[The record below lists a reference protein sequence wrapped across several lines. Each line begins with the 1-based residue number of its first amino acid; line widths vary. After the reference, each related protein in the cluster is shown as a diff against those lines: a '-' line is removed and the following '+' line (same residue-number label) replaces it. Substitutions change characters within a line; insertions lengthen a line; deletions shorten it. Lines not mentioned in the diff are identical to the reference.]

1 MYLEVEHEL
10 SVIIVSY
17 NTKKL
22 TIDCLKN
29 IFSQK
34 TDIKFDVWL
43 VDNNSQ
49 DQTVDLVKKLFPKV
63 NIIKNTQ
70 NLGFS
75 KGNNLALRKISSE
88 YVLLLNSDTNIEDY
102 TFDGLVN
109 FAKKGDF
116 AVVACKLV
124 NIDGSF
130 QHNAGE
136 LPYLFNVIIW
146 LSGIDDLS
154 KKFKITLP
162 SYHLTDERYFQKNKQ
177 VGWVSGTAMLI
188 RNEVFKK
195 VGYLDED
202 IFMYTE
208 DVEFCLRAKIAGFRV
223 GWTNNVQ
230 IIHIGGASSKDPKL
244 AQWRGEFKG
253 LLYLYKKYYGDLA
266 AVALKFIMYLFII
279 LRIFVFWISGRH
291 AYAKT
296 YLQIITK
303 I

>member
-1 MYLEVEHEL
+1 MENEL
-10 SVIIVSY
+10 SVIILSY

-22 TIDCLKN
+22 TIDCLRS

-34 TDIKFDVWL
+34 TNIKFDVWL

-75 KGNNLALRKISSE
+75 KGNNLALKKNSSK
-88 YVLLLNSDTNIEDY
+88 YVLLLNSDTKIEDY

-109 FAKKGDF
+109 FAKKEDF
-116 AVVACKLV
+116 AVVSCKLV
-124 NIDGSF
+124 NTNGSF

-136 LPYLFNVIIW
+136 LPYLFHVIIW
-146 LSGIDDLS
+146 LSGIDDIF

-162 SYHLTDERYFQKNKQ
+162 SYHLTDERYFKNDKQ
-177 VGWVSGTAMLI
+177 VGWVSGTAMFI
-188 RNEVFKK
+188 SRDVFKK
-195 VGYLDED
+195 VGYLDEN

-208 DVEFCLRAKIAGFRV
+208 DVEFCLRAKIAGFKI
-223 GWTNNVQ
+223 GWTKDVQ
-230 IIHIGGASSKDPKL
+230 ITHIGGASSKDPKL
-244 AQWRGEFKG
+244 AQWRGEFRG
-253 LLYLYKKYYGDLA
+253 LLYLYKKYYGNLA
-266 AVALKFIMYLFII
+266 AFVLKFIMYLFII
-279 LRIFVFWISGRH
+279 LRIFVFGIFGKH
-291 AYAKT
+291 TYAKT

-303 I
+303 N

>member
-1 MYLEVEHEL
+1 MENEL

-22 TIDCLKN
+22 TIDCLRS
-29 IFSQK
+29 IFFQK
-34 TDIKFDVWL
+34 TNIKFDVWL
-43 VDNNSQ
+43 VDNNSH
-49 DQTVDLVKKLFPKV
+49 DQTVDSVKKLFPKV

-75 KGNNLALRKISSE
+75 KGNNLALKKISSE
-88 YVLLLNSDTNIEDY
+88 YVLLLNSDTKIEDY
-102 TFDGLVN
+102 TFDRLFN
-109 FAKKGDF
+109 FAKKLDF
-116 AVVACKLV
+116 AVVSCKLV

-136 LPYLFNVIIW
+136 LPSLFNIIIW
-146 LSGIDDLS
+146 LSGIDDLF
-154 KKFKITLP
+154 KKFKIVLP
-162 SYHLTDERYFQKNKQ
+162 SYHLTDERHFKDDKQ
-177 VGWVSGTAMLI
+177 VGWVSGTAMFI
-188 RNEVFKK
+188 SRDVFKK
-195 VGYLDED
+195 VGYLDEN

-208 DVEFCLRAKIAGFRV
+208 DVEFCLRAKIAGFKV
-223 GWTNNVQ
+223 GWTENAQ

-253 LLYLYKKYYGDLA
+253 LLYLYKKYYGNLA
-266 AVALKFIMYLFII
+266 AVALKSIMYLFII
-279 LRIFVFWISGRH
+279 LRIFVFGIFGKRT
-291 AYAKT
+291 YAKT

>member
-1 MYLEVEHEL
+1 MEHEL

-17 NTKKL
+17 NTKRL
-22 TIDCLKN
+22 TIDCLRS
-29 IFSQK
+29 IFFQK
-34 TDIKFDVWL
+34 TNIKFDVWL

-49 DQTVDLVKKLFPKV
+49 DQTIDSVKKLFPKV
-63 NIIKNTQ
+63 NITQNTQ

-88 YVLLLNSDTNIEDY
+88 YVLLLNSDTNIKDY
-102 TFDGLVN
+102 TFDGLIN
-109 FAKKGDF
+109 FAKKGNF

-124 NIDGSF
+124 NTDGSF

-136 LPYLFNVIIW
+136 LPSLLNIISW
-146 LSGIDDLS
+146 LSGIDDLFN
-154 KKFKITLP
+154 KLNINLP

-208 DVEFCLRAKIAGFRV
+208 DVEFCLRAKIADFKV

-230 IIHIGGASSKDPKL
+230 ITHIGGASSKDPKL
-244 AQWRGEFKG
+244 VQWRGEFKG
-253 LLYLYKKYYGDLA
+253 LLYLYQKYYGNLA

-279 LRIFVFWISGRH
+279 LRILVFGIFGKYT
-291 AYAKT
+291 YAKT